1 MLYSSFD
8 SAWALLLA
16 TLLGVALDWWLGE
29 PRRWHPLVGFG
40 RFVSAVEARL
50 NRAGRGTI
58 VQRTFG
64 LLALLLVVLPI
75 VLVADSLFDI
85 LKQWS
90 TYLYVL
96 VSAGLLYLAI
106 GHRSMQQHADA
117 VGQAL
122 NSEDLPLARQ
132 RVGYIVSRQTDE
144 LDETGV
150 VKATLESVLE
160 NGSDALFAPLFWFLV
175 AGPIGVLM
183 YRLCNTLD
191 AMWGYRNERYLHFG
205 WAAARL
211 DDLLN
216 WLPARL
222 CAVAYIFAGGF
233 SSAHWLRCR
242 QLWQQQAPA
251 CESPNAGPVM
261 SAGASSLSIS
271 LGGGAHYF
279 GQWQDRPE
287 LGSGPLPQR
296 YDIVRT
302 LSLVQKALLLWLAAA
317 AVIVLLMSAV
327 TAL

>member
-106 GHRSMQQHADA
+106 G
-117 VGQAL
+117 
-122 NSEDLPLARQ
+122 
-132 RVGYIVSRQTDE
+132 
-144 LDETGV
+144 
-150 VKATLESVLE
+150 
-160 NGSDALFAPLFWFLV
+160 
-175 AGPIGVLM
+175 
-183 YRLCNTLD
+183 
-191 AMWGYRNERYLHFG
+191 
-205 WAAARL
+205 
-211 DDLLN
+211 
-216 WLPARL
+216 
-222 CAVAYIFAGGF
+222 
-233 SSAHWLRCR
+233 
-242 QLWQQQAPA
+242 
-251 CESPNAGPVM
+251 
-261 SAGASSLSIS
+261 
-271 LGGGAHYF
+271 
-279 GQWQDRPE
+279 
-287 LGSGPLPQR
+287 
-296 YDIVRT
+296 
-302 LSLVQKALLLWLAAA
+302 
-317 AVIVLLMSAV
+317 
-327 TAL
+327 